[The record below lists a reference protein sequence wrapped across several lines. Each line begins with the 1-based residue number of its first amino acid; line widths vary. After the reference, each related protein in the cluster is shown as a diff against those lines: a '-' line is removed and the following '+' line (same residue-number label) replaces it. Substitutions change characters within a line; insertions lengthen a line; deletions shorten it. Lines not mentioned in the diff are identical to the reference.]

1 MIIQVSITIVVPRDC
16 IVWHLL
22 LDQRL
27 GLSVVTSTEPLR
39 ITIDNYRLV
48 TLIDVDSP
56 ATWARWQPL
65 LSQFLIRKLLVIKLL
80 QNVSMV
86 LTVEISTNQ
95 CHLLL
100 ISILLRR
107 SQLNLD
113 VLEHTVGVDVY
124 RLDKL
129 PQSLHFIF
137 LILS

>member
-1 MIIQVSITIVVPRDC
+1 MIIHVSITIVVPRDC

-48 TLIDVDSP
+48 TLIDVDST

-65 LSQFLIRKLLVIKLL
+65 PSQFLIRKLLVIKLL

-100 ISILLRR
+100 ISVLLRW

-129 PQSLHFIF
+129 PQSLHFI
-137 LILS
+137 LMILS

>member
-86 LTVEISTNQ
+86 FTVEISTNQ

-100 ISILLRR
+100 ISVLLRR